1 MKMIDVL
8 KEETQCFCGRFQSH
22 TFTVPQKHHF
32 TISSILHISMDTFT
46 TWKCQMFFQCLVIY
60 LIEQTGN

>member
-32 TISSILHISMDTFT
+32 TISSILDTFT